1 MKNTLLFL
9 SVFLSTSLLGQ
20 SVYIPD
26 ASFKAI
32 LVGNSA
38 INTNGDTEIQM
49 SEASSYNGGIECFGS
64 NISDL
69 TGVEAFTSL
78 TGLFCTANNLTSL
91 DVSQNVNLVLL
102 HCGFNSITSLDLSA
116 LAALTALYAPGNLIT
131 SLNTDG
137 AEALIHL
144 DCSFNPITTLDLS
157 QNTHL
162 DHIDCQIN
170 HLQCLNIAN
179 GNNTNVEN
187 FFAAGNPNLSCVE
200 VDDIVYA
207 ENHWQQVLQPIG
219 SQFTF
224 AFSVN
229 CYQECSNCAQA
240 SNATDTKKACG
251 SYTWIDGNT
260 YTSSNNTAIF
270 NIAGG
275 TVNGCDSLVTLD
287 LTIFNSVNG
296 TDTQTACGS
305 YTWMDGNTYTSS
317 NNTATFNIA
326 GGTVNGCDSLVTL
339 DLTISNSVNG
349 TDTQTACGS
358 YTWID
363 GNTYTTTNNTAIF
376 NIPGGAVNGCDSIIS
391 LDLTINPIP
400 NNDVSQN
407 DNTLTATQTVAS
419 YQWVDCDNENAII
432 IGEINQSF
440 TTTSTGN
447 YAVIVTINE
456 CGITSECSL
465 IDFIGLGELNNTSKT
480 LVKIVDMLGRETT
493 FKTNTPLI
501 YVYDDASTEKVFSVE
516 Y

>member
-144 DCSFNPITTLDLS
+144 DCSFNLITTLDLS

-251 SYTWIDGNT
+251 SYTWI
-260 YTSSNNTAIF
+260 
-270 NIAGG
+270 
-275 TVNGCDSLVTLD
+275 
-287 LTIFNSVNG
+287 
-296 TDTQTACGS
+296 
-305 YTWMDGNTYTSS
+305 DGNTYTSS

>member
-144 DCSFNPITTLDLS
+144 DCSFNLITTLDLS

-251 SYTWIDGNT
+251 SYTWIDGN
-260 YTSSNNTAIF
+260 I
-270 NIAGG
+270 
-275 TVNGCDSLVTLD
+275 
-287 LTIFNSVNG
+287 
-296 TDTQTACGS
+296 
-305 YTWMDGNTYTSS
+305 
-317 NNTATFNIA
+317 
-326 GGTVNGCDSLVTL
+326 
-339 DLTISNSVNG
+339 
-349 TDTQTACGS
+349 
-358 YTWID
+358 
-363 GNTYTTTNNTAIF
+363 YTTTNNTAIF

>member
-26 ASFKAI
+26 ASFKAL
-32 LVGNSA
+32 LVGNST

-144 DCSFNPITTLDLS
+144 DCSFNLITTLDLS

-260 YTSSNNTAIF
+260 YTSSNNTA
-270 NIAGG
+270 
-275 TVNGCDSLVTLD
+275 
-287 LTIFNSVNG
+287 
-296 TDTQTACGS
+296 
-305 YTWMDGNTYTSS
+305 
-317 NNTATFNIA
+317 TFNIA

-358 YTWID
+358 YTWMD
-363 GNTYTTTNNTAIF
+363 GNTYTSSNNSAIF

>member
-144 DCSFNPITTLDLS
+144 DCSFNLITTLDLS

-260 YTSSNNTAIF
+260 YTSSNNTATF

-287 LTIFNSVNG
+287 LTIF
-296 TDTQTACGS
+296 
-305 YTWMDGNTYTSS
+305 
-317 NNTATFNIA
+317 
-326 GGTVNGCDSLVTL
+326 
-339 DLTISNSVNG
+339 NSVNG